1 MSLELSKESVA
12 ALRAWLR
19 EETFDSG
26 QMSDETRFYRFAHA
40 FSNDYRTL
48 PDEKELLARLT
59 KECEALHTRP
69 DEVGLE
75 KNIRKWVRAIQTI
88 MAYRAALDE
97 GPTSTSKLG

>member
-1 MSLELSKESVA
+1 MSPEFSVESAA

-26 QMSDETRFYRFAHA
+26 RAGDETRFYRFAHA
-40 FSNDYRTL
+40 FSNDHRTL
-48 PDEKELLARLT
+48 DDENELLTLLT
-59 KECEALHTRP
+59 KEVEALHARP

-75 KNIRKWVRAIQTI
+75 KNIRKWIRAIQTI

-97 GPTSTSKLG
+97 GPASPS

>member
-1 MSLELSKESVA
+1 MSLEFSKELVA
-12 ALRAWLR
+12 ALQAWLR

-26 QMSDETRFYRFAHA
+26 RAGDETRFYRFAHA

-48 PDEKELLARLT
+48 DDENELRTQLTREAEARHART
-59 KECEALHTRP
+59 
-69 DEVGLE
+69 DEVALE

-97 GPTSTSKLG
+97 GPGR